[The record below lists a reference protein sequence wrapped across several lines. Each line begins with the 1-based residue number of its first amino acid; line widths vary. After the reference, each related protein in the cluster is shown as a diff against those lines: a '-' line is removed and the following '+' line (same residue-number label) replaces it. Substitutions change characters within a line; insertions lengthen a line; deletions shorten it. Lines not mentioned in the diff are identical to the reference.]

1 MNILVADDYKQS
13 RVQLEEIL
21 LNQGH
26 EVITAKDGNEAFE
39 RYKENDINVAF
50 IDWSM
55 PEMDGLEVSR
65 KIQAH
70 NSKTG
75 HESYLI
81 MVTAKTKKRNMV
93 DGLESGADDFV
104 LKPYTDEAITSR
116 IDVAKRVL
124 ETKFTRPVNQ
134 PIEPILILQKEHE
147 LIRRMTGVLEVVSN
161 MLSEGFPLPK
171 KLLKW
176 CTSSVFVLNFQLH
189 ERREAYYIKAFI
201 DRAEETHGQTSTLF
215 TRSSLGQIMKEH
227 ELIEKLLIEMQ
238 KQAGKYDIDHRKEV
252 LKLKET
258 ITRYLPLIRFH
269 AAREDDV
276 FFPFTQRYFTE
287 DDIEQMLIDFENV
300 EKKIGV
306 EKIQLRMENIEQL
319 EQILRIKNN

>member
-1 MNILVADDYKQS
+1 MKILVADDYKQS

-21 LNQGH
+21 LKLGH
-26 EVITAKDGNEAFE
+26 EVFTAKNGKEALDQ
-39 RYKENDINVAF
+39 YKENEISVSF

-55 PEMDGLEVSR
+55 PELDGIEVCR
-65 KIQAH
+65 EIQAH

-75 HESYLI
+75 HESYLLL
-81 MVTAKTKKRNMV
+81 VTAKTKKRNMV
-93 DGLESGADDFV
+93 EGLEAGADDFV
-104 LKPYTDEAITSR
+104 LKPYTDEVITSR

-124 ETKFTRPVNQ
+124 ETKFTRPETR
-134 PIEPILILQKEHE
+134 PIEPISILQKEHE
-147 LIRRMTGVLEVVSN
+147 LIHRMTGVLEVVSN
-161 MLSEGFPLPK
+161 ILSEGYPLPK
-171 KLLKW
+171 KLLNW

-189 ERREAYYIKAFI
+189 ERREAYYIKVFI
-201 DRAEETHGQTSTLF
+201 DRAKETHGQTSKLF

-238 KQAGKYDIDHRKEV
+238 QQAGRYDVDQRKEV

-276 FFPFTQRYFTE
+276 FFPFTQRYFTD
-287 DDIEQMLIDFENV
+287 DDIEQVLKDFEQV
-300 EKKIGV
+300 EQKIGV
-306 EKIQLRMENIEQL
+306 EKIKLRMKNIEQL
-319 EQILRIKNN
+319 EQILKIKDK